1 MRRFKKWINE
11 TDLHALQAFPDGFVK
26 IIHMYAYYKIYKR
39 NQESKK
45 TRTHAFDQERK
56 KENTLSTMKKKE
68 RKHDFDQ
75 EKKKKKKR
83 KITCSRQ
90 RK

>member
-39 NQESKK
+39 KQESKK
-45 TRTHAFDQERK
+45 TRTHAFDQEKKK
-56 KENTLSTMKKKE
+56 KENTISSKKATKKKGKE
-68 RKHDFDQ
+68 IFF
-75 EKKKKKKR
+75 
-83 KITCSRQ
+83 S
-90 RK
+90 